1 MTTPARLPRLVPAAL
16 AALGLLLAHVP
27 ARAAT
32 IKIVNAAH
40 LMSGRPQVVVS
51 SPPCARLAGMR
62 FVPRVLAPLIALL
75 SLASCGIVTRF
86 DTVWHD
92 PTAKG
97 PMPRKVLVLAL
108 TKEPEQQRTYEEGMA
123 IALARRGLEVV
134 MGSELFAGG
143 LPDSAAAR
151 ERVKDAGVDLAIVG
165 RLVGLQQRQQF
176 VAGNL
181 YYTPT
186 FMTEGF
192 YGWTYSSWAI
202 IQDPGSM
209 QHIAT
214 VRLDN
219 RAFDVATQRVVWSGL
234 THTTDA
240 HNAEDLMSSVSGAVV
255 KELVKHK
262 LLP

>member
-1 MTTPARLPRLVPAAL
+1 MRALPRLLVPAL
-16 AALGLLLAHVP
+16 VVLG
-27 ARAAT
+27 
-32 IKIVNAAH
+32 
-40 LMSGRPQVVVS
+40 
-51 SPPCARLAGMR
+51 
-62 FVPRVLAPLIALL
+62 
-75 SLASCGIVTRF
+75 LASCGMITRF

-92 PTAKG
+92 PTAHG
-97 PMPRKVLVLAL
+97 PKARKVLVVAL

-143 LPDSAAAR
+143 LPDSETAR
-151 ERVKDAGVDLAIVG
+151 ARVRDAGIDLAIVG
-165 RLVGLQQRQQF
+165 RLVGLQQKQQY

-186 FMTEGF
+186 FMTDGF

-209 QHIAT
+209 QHFAT

-219 RAFDVATQRVVWSGL
+219 RAFDVSTQKVVWSGL

-240 HNAEDLMSSVSGAVV
+240 HNTEDLMASVSGAIV
-255 KELVKHK
+255 KELVKNK
-262 LLP
+262 LIP

>member
-1 MTTPARLPRLVPAAL
+1 MRVLPRLLV
-16 AALGLLLAHVP
+16 LLPLV
-27 ARAAT
+27 
-32 IKIVNAAH
+32 
-40 LMSGRPQVVVS
+40 LVVS
-51 SPPCARLAGMR
+51 S
-62 FVPRVLAPLIALL
+62 
-75 SLASCGIVTRF
+75 CGIRTRF
-86 DTVWHD
+86 DSTWHD

-97 PMPRKVLVLAL
+97 PAASKVLVLAL

-134 MGSELFAGG
+134 MGSEFFVGG
-143 LPDSAAAR
+143 LPDSETAR
-151 ERVKDAGVDLAIVG
+151 AKVRDAGIDLAIVG
-165 RLVGLQQRQQF
+165 RLVGLESKQQF

-186 FMTEGF
+186 FITDGF

-202 IQDPGSM
+202 VQDPGSM

-219 RAFDVATQRVVWSGL
+219 RAFDVRTQRVVWSGL
-234 THTTDA
+234 THTKDA
-240 HNAEDLMSSVSGAVV
+240 HNTEDLMGSVSGAVV
-255 KELVKHK
+255 RELVNHR